1 MSRIEVRSL
10 NEPDETMSFDKGKL
24 ELVQIGGGRVART
37 LFQPEWRWSASLKHI
52 AKTERCE
59 SPHFQ
64 YHISGTLHIVMD
76 DGTEKDVK
84 AGEVSLVSAGHDK
97 WVVGN
102 EPVVAIDFQG
112 LIDYAKQ
119 PSERFGW
126 RFIELLIQTGGGRTE
141 AVGKELL
148 EHKGVTYVAR
158 TIGQFTIDL
167 RAEVIVRNNP
177 ELLELIEEVKAING
191 VKDVMWSEVV
201 EVVGRKNPPYELSA
215 ISGAQ
220 HTTTEKG
227 VPEDTSQRVPD

>member
-1 MSRIEVRSL
+1 M
-10 NEPDETMSFDKGKL
+10 NEPDETLNFDKGKL
-24 ELVQIGGGRVART
+24 EAVQIGGGRVARA
-37 LFQPEWRWSASLKHI
+37 LFQPEWRWSSSVKPI

-59 SPHFQ
+59 APHFQ

-112 LIDYAKQ
+112 AIDYTKH

-141 AVGKELL
+141 EIGKELF
-148 EHKGVTYVAR
+148 EHKEITFVAR

-167 RAEVIVRNNP
+167 RAEAFVRNSG
-177 ELLELIEEVKAING
+177 ELLEIIEEVKAIDG
-191 VKDVMWSEVV
+191 VKDVMWSEIV
-201 EVVGRKNPPYELSA
+201 EVVGRKDPPYELSA
-215 ISGAQ
+215 TSREQ
-220 HTTTEKG
+220 HAEK
-227 VPEDTSQRVPD
+227 R